1 MPCIFQELHEVPSLR
16 AIRTPSH
23 HPHSHRDKP
32 CSQRQAQAW
41 PARPSRCPTAGWPA
55 PKSPPSPSPWPPLS
69 LEESLLELGQIKK
82 LLNLVHSSP
91 SESQGQE
98 SLQLLIARIRSL
110 NQLDRSIARA
120 RVVPPKWAGWQPHGL
135 QSQSSAHCPALGV
148 AVLRTQ
154 LRGSRSGLLGELS
167 INS

>member
-41 PARPSRCPTAGWPA
+41 PARPSRCPIAGWPA

-98 SLQLLIARIRSL
+98 SLQLPIARIRSL
-110 NQLDRSIARA
+110 NQL
-120 RVVPPKWAGWQPHGL
+120 G
-135 QSQSSAHCPALGV
+135 
-148 AVLRTQ
+148 
-154 LRGSRSGLLGELS
+154 RSGPSCAPKVVRLAASWPPEPVLCSLPSSGGGCPQDPAERL
-167 INS
+167 